1 MRTERVIA
9 YVDGFNLYHGLRD
22 AQLKS
27 SRWLDLHGVC
37 ESLLKPH
44 QRLVVV
50 RYFTSMARN
59 RPGDAKR
66 QNLYL
71 DALRSRG
78 GIEIDLGHLL
88 PKTLTCGR
96 CGHVHSTVVEK
107 KTDVNIAVR
116 LLEDAYNDRF
126 DVGIVI
132 SADSDLAP
140 PIEAVRRRFGDK
152 TLLVA
157 APPERWSS
165 ELKRVAH
172 AAIKIYPGVIRNNR
186 LPDPVITPD
195 GRELRA
201 PAGWLPSS

>member
-9 YVDGFNLYHGLRD
+9 YVDGFNLYHGLCD
-22 AQLKS
+22 ARLRS
-27 SRWLDLHGVC
+27 SRWLDLRGVC
-37 ESLLKPH
+37 ESLMKPH
-44 QRLVVV
+44 QELAVV
-50 RYFTSMARN
+50 RYFTSMVRN
-59 RPGDAKR
+59 KPGAAKR
-66 QNLYL
+66 QNAYL

-78 GIEIDLGHLL
+78 GIEIDLGHRL

-96 CGHVHSTVVEK
+96 CGYVHSTVVEK

-116 LLEDAYNDRF
+116 LLEDAYDDQF

-140 PIEAVRRRFGDK
+140 PIEAVRRRFQRK

-172 AAIKIYPGVIRNNR
+172 VAIKIFPGVIRNNR
-186 LPDPVITPD
+186 LPDPVIRSD
-195 GRELRA
+195 GQALHA
-201 PAGWLPSS
+201 PPGWLP